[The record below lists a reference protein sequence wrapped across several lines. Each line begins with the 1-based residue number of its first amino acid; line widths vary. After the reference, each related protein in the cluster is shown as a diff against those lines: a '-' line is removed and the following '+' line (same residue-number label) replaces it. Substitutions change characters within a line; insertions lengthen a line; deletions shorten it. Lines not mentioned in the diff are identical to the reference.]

1 MQGLPDAVRTPATE
15 SLTNKSSNY
24 RPDIQGL
31 RAVAVL
37 LVIAAHAKFSGF
49 EGGFVGVDIFFVIS
63 GYVITS
69 LLMRQPSR
77 SLLQN
82 LRTFYIRR
90 ILRIVPAAT
99 LVLVTTVFAS
109 FFILRDYF
117 DETILDDVR
126 WATFFSANFRLIDVS
141 ADYFMSG
148 AQSSLITHFWSLAVE
163 EQFYFIFPLI
173 VFALTYV
180 SREETRTKV
189 LQGFLLAAVAAS
201 ALWSWHLTPLNQVVA
216 YYSPLTRFWELALGG
231 LVATIP
237 VGLFSRKITAFASLF
252 SFIGLGISVLL
263 INEQVPFPGVAA
275 WGPCGMAAVLIYTG
289 RAESRGGP
297 SRWLASRPLTYI
309 GDISYSLYLWHF
321 LWLMLPLQLE
331 FPPEGWYV
339 KPLLIAGA
347 FVCAMASYHLMENP
361 IRHSRRLTRDG
372 IATAILLVVCL
383 VVSYDSTLIVE
394 NLWLNRP

>member
-1 MQGLPDAVRTPATE
+1 MQGFPDAVTAPAAE
-15 SLTNKSSNY
+15 STSNKSASY

-49 EGGFVGVDIFFVIS
+49 DGGFVGVDIFFVIS
-63 GYVITS
+63 GFVITS
-69 LLMRQPSR
+69 LLMRQPAR
-77 SLLQN
+77 SLFQN

-99 LVLVTTVFAS
+99 LVLVATVFAS
-109 FFILRDYF
+109 FFILRAYC

-126 WATFFSANFRLIDVS
+126 WATLLSANFRLIDVS

-173 VFALTYV
+173 VFSLTYI
-180 SREETRTKV
+180 SREENRVKV
-189 LQGFLLAAVAAS
+189 LRGFLMVAVATS
-201 ALWSWHLTPLNQVVA
+201 AIWSWHLTPLNQVLA

-237 VGLFSRKITAFASLF
+237 TGVFSRKITAVASLF
-252 SFIGLGISVLL
+252 SFIGLGLSVLL
-263 INEQVPFPGVAA
+263 INEQVPFPGIAA
-275 WGPCGMAAVLIYTG
+275 WGPCGMAALLIYSG
-289 RAESRGGP
+289 RAGANGGP
-297 SRWLASRPLTYI
+297 SRWLAARPLTYI

-321 LWLMLPLQLE
+321 IWIMLPLQLE
-331 FPPEGWYV
+331 FPPDGWFV
-339 KPLLIAGA
+339 KPLLIAGSFA
-347 FVCAMASYHLMENP
+347 CAMASYHFMENP

-372 IATAILLVVCL
+372 IATGILLVVCL
-383 VVSYDSTLIVE
+383 VISYDSTLIVE